1 MGRKVYSNNFMLT
14 FCLARPMECICSCQ
28 GRLETESL
36 EKFYQHPFIIFP
48 SNECYGKA
56 AHLLYDG
63 TRSLSESLSFFMPC
77 AVPESFVR
85 GGSNNGI
92 VCV

>member
-1 MGRKVYSNNFMLT
+1 MLT

-28 GRLETESL
+28 GRLEIESL
-36 EKFYQHPFIIFP
+36 KKFYQHPFIIFP

-63 TRSLSESLSFFMPC
+63 ARSLSEPLSCEHRHF
-77 AVPESFVR
+77 
-85 GGSNNGI
+85 
-92 VCV
+92 VCVCVCGCFLFLYF